1 MTVDDGTD
9 VRLNCSA
16 TGFPSPSYQWRK
28 LDGVIPSTAIGVN
41 SSTLLLPGIGEEGG
55 GVYTC
60 SATNFIGSAE
70 SSSIQ
75 ITVIPPFYGKSLV
88 VHGIRWSVLYALTAL
103 YPLPIRVSF
112 HKLYNPN
119 LNHWRRLWPHPDVLC
134 NRYTLTKLQLDSPGP
149 IHAIQGSRGG
159 VRNAGHSTR
168 WMEWRWSVC
177 LSGFQWSRKSPV
189 QAHICDHAGPCW

>member
-1 MTVDDGTD
+1 MSLLCGMAHALLISSSLPEPPAIGSVSSSMTVDDGTD

-60 SATNFIGSAE
+60 SATNFLGSAE

-88 VHGIRWSVLYALTAL
+88 VHGIR
-103 YPLPIRVSF
+103 
-112 HKLYNPN
+112 
-119 LNHWRRLWPHPDVLC
+119 
-134 NRYTLTKLQLDSPGP
+134 
-149 IHAIQGSRGG
+149 
-159 VRNAGHSTR
+159 
-168 WMEWRWSVC
+168 
-177 LSGFQWSRKSPV
+177 
-189 QAHICDHAGPCW
+189 